1 MQCVGMRR
9 TSYDQLLL
17 RSSPALHLLLL
28 LLLLLV
34 TSSLFLSRLAA
45 TANMHS
51 CHPEDRSALLA
62 LETAAT
68 QSYDDEGN
76 LEEGQ
81 RDAWL
86 KWDRGDV
93 ADCCEWQGVRCDATT
108 RRVVAL
114 QLPYNDTSC
123 NPADYYDCTPA
134 ACGQLP
140 ASLASLESLEILDL
154 QGTCFSSGNLPHFPF
169 LPKLRYLNLSSCYS
183 LELNL
188 SSLFSSL
195 PGDAIEYLDLA
206 YPDASISS
214 GAVAQLIPLQLG
226 NLQNLAYLDLSG
238 WSLDGLIP
246 RQSLGS
252 LSQLKHLALGFRNNF
267 FVQWPEEQ
275 LDGSGWECKWKALE
289 YLSLDGDIRLP
300 ANNSGPFPANLSQL
314 VILDLSDNSF
324 TGILP
329 AQVIHEN
336 LRILSLANNKL
347 ISVSDEAW
355 QDCNLGYVDLSS
367 NELFGDVTHLFV
379 NCTMLSYL
387 NIFNNSLS
395 GTLPLIVSISV
406 KYLNVAQ
413 NLLTS
418 QIPPALANFTDLTYL
433 ILHNNK
439 INGPL
444 PDGMR
449 HCRSLEVLDLSYN
462 GLNDTIPDWLTGSSF
477 PSLKILVLSNNKF
490 HGSIP
495 PSLVQNLTLLQV
507 LMMADN
513 CLSGSIPSNLHEL
526 HGMAN
531 ASKPSMGTADSG
543 YDNYDIELT
552 IPMKGSEQVLKDSY
566 TLSVIACLDLSRNR
580 LQGPIPPQIGSLKGL
595 HILTLSHNLLTGPIP
610 NTLGQE
616 ATVAYTTESGES
628 FMAKVQDI
636 MALEGFGI
644 GYALGLG
651 LAIWLE
657 LYTIRIS
664 LKHVS
669 RLDVYDLQVA
679 NIVNSDALQ
688 DLNPPFAGYHELS

>member
-300 ANNSGPFPANLSQL
+300 ANNSGNGSVPFCLDREIVSHLKALSLTRTSAHSFPACFWDLPLLES
-314 VILDLSDNSF
+314 LDVSYNF
-324 TGILP
+324 
-329 AQVIHEN
+329 N
-336 LRILSLANNKL
+336 LR
-347 ISVSDEAW
+347 E
-355 QDCNLGYVDLSS
+355 
-367 NELFGDVTHLFV
+367 
-379 NCTMLSYL
+379 
-387 NIFNNSLS
+387 
-395 GTLPLIVSISV
+395 
-406 KYLNVAQ
+406 
-413 NLLTS
+413 
-418 QIPPALANFTDLTYL
+418 
-433 ILHNNK
+433 
-439 INGPL
+439 L
-444 PDGMR
+444 PDLAGYPLL
-449 HCRSLEVLDLSYN
+449 RSLDAF
-462 GLNDTIPDWLTGSSF
+462 G
-477 PSLKILVLSNNKF
+477 
-490 HGSIP
+490 
-495 PSLVQNLTLLQV
+495 
-507 LMMADN
+507 
-513 CLSGSIPSNLHEL
+513 C
-526 HGMAN
+526 
-531 ASKPSMGTADSG
+531 
-543 YDNYDIELT
+543 
-552 IPMKGSEQVLKDSY
+552 
-566 TLSVIACLDLSRNR
+566 
-580 LQGPIPPQIGSLKGL
+580 
-595 HILTLSHNLLTGPIP
+595 
-610 NTLGQE
+610 
-616 ATVAYTTESGES
+616 
-628 FMAKVQDI
+628 
-636 MALEGFGI
+636 ALEQLPPPGRQPPT
-644 GYALGLG
+644 LR
-651 LAIWLE
+651 E
-657 LYTIRIS
+657 L
-664 LKHVS
+664 
-669 RLDVYDLQVA
+669 
-679 NIVNSDALQ
+679 
-688 DLNPPFAGYHELS
+688 